1 MGRQNKDV
9 FGDPIYPAQKRFV
22 LELHYRKAAQQDC
35 FYGARYSRAP
45 GFSLFQVRAKAW
57 LGSLPFRGYTNAAN
71 RRFDRANCSSSA
83 IDRRHLFNLSSVL
96 ETPRFSNSTVQ
107 KLAGS
112 WKLAPI
118 LSIRSGSFFTVTT
131 STDVALNGIG
141 NQRLNQILPN
151 FYGDKTPSKLPQPR
165 GIRAAGTGHARK
177 YGWPEYPGSRMVY
190 A

>member
-1 MGRQNKDV
+1 M
-9 FGDPIYPAQKRFV
+9 
-22 LELHYRKAAQQDC
+22 HYRKAAQQDC

-151 FYGDKTPSKLPQPR
+151 FYGDKTPGNCLNPAAFALPAP
-165 GIRAAGTGHARK
+165 GTLGNMGGPNIQGP
-177 YGWPEYPGSRMVY
+177 GWCTLNEAVLQNSPGRQNV
-190 A
+190 